1 MYLKDQ
7 KADFCFLQETFSK
20 ASDEAIWRNE
30 WGGQIYFSHGTC
42 HSKGVCVLINRA
54 VKEKVTCTSSDTS
67 GRIILIIK
75 NWTRYIGFLAF

>member
-20 ASDEAIWRNE
+20 ASDEVIWRNE

-42 HSKGVCVLINRA
+42 HSKGGKGKGDMHIQ
-54 VKEKVTCTSSDTS
+54 
-67 GRIILIIK
+67 
-75 NWTRYIGFLAF
+75 